1 MSEVAY
7 RTVLMDRTDLR
18 ASVESIEHRLNEV
31 RDMMLDDRE
40 ADITYQ
46 MIVGY
51 ALHIE
56 GIAASARKVLDLTRN
71 EYP

>member
-1 MSEVAY
+1 MSDVAY

-18 ASVESIEHRLNEV
+18 TSIESIEHRLNEV

-40 ADITYQ
+40 DAITYQ

-71 EYP
+71 DYP

>member
-18 ASVESIEHRLNEV
+18 ASVESIERRLNEV

-40 ADITYQ
+40 ADITHQ

-56 GIAASARKVLDLTRN
+56 GIAASARKVLDLTN
-71 EYP
+71 NNYP